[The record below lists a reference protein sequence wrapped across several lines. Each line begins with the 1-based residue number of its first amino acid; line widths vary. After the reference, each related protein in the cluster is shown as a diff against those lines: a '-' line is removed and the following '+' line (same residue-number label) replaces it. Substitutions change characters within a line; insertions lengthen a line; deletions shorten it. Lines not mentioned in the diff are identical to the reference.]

1 MLKPVETFRASLD
14 GFLRPND
21 DVIMLRPGQ
30 ARQLDAVGVGNY
42 LHLVIRGPGRSEVV
56 KYTHTANYDDRTNP
70 DDLPVERPDCC
81 RQSFAACD
89 CVEFIWLAED
99 ILTLV
104 TQNQTEE
111 A

>member
-14 GFLRPND
+14 SFLKPQD
-21 DVIMLRPGQ
+21 DTILLRPGQ
-30 ARQLDAVGVGNY
+30 ARALDAVGVGNY

-56 KYTHTANYDDRTNP
+56 KYTHSENYDDKEFP
-70 DDLPVERPDCC
+70 DELAVERPDCC
-81 RQSFAACD
+81 RMAFAPCD

-99 ILTLV
+99 ILQLV
-104 TQNQTEE
+104 NQNQE